1 MQKGHSVPKSRMGE
15 AHARPCHS
23 QIVKNVNSTPYPVNA
38 QAPDHVVDGMFHSNE
53 SESSMTHTAILSIW
67 PDDERDRKR

>member
-1 MQKGHSVPKSRMGE
+1 MPQPNCKK
-15 AHARPCHS
+15 C
-23 QIVKNVNSTPYPVNA
+23 KSTPYPVNA